1 MPSILSVT
9 ISSIVSGFCPDPVL
23 FPFESGL
30 AVFAEGP
37 FSLKNNCSIPHL
49 YETVQG
55 ILSGFDFNI
64 FCFDDEQIDFELQ
77 KRRGKGGVIT
87 IWPQKFSHK
96 IEKLEKEERFVVIEV
111 LADKHKMILINNYLP
126 TMTTGLRCNQFGSW
140 TFHCDDETLG
150 NECCL

>member
-1 MPSILSVT
+1 VT

-37 FSLKNNCSIPHL
+37 FSLKN
-49 YETVQG
+49 
-55 ILSGFDFNI
+55 DFNI

-96 IEKLEKEERFVVIEV
+96 IKKLEKDERFVVIEV
-111 LADKHKMILINNYLP
+111 LADKHKMIGFCSNWNMCRTI
-126 TMTTGLRCNQFGSW
+126 
-140 TFHCDDETLG
+140 
-150 NECCL
+150 